1 MKGDKANGRRQ
12 ASFRLCLSLRGI
24 VQEEGREDGSN
35 RRNSI
40 SEASAGVNGARGKE
54 PSALRLPF
62 PRQMASSEQGI
73 AFRGLLLQYGATE

>member
-40 SEASAGVNGARGKE
+40 SEALAGVNAAEGKE
-54 PSALRLPF
+54 ASALRLPF
-62 PRQMASSEQGI
+62 LGPMASSEQGI
-73 AFRGLLLQYGATE
+73 AFLGLLLQYGATD